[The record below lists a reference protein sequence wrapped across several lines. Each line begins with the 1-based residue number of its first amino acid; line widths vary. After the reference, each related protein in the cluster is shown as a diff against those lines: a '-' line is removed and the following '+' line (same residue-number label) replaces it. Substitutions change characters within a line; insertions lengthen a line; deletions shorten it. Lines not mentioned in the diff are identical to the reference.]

1 MNKLLNEEDKFFV
14 GFKLIIFEFSLEQI
28 NS

>member
-14 GFKLIIFEFSLEQI
+14 GFKLIIFEFNLEKI